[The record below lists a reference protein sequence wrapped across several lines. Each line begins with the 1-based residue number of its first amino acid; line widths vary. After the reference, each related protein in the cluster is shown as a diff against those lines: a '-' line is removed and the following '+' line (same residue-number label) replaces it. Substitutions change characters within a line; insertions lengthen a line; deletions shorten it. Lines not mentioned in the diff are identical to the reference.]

1 MDSQYTRNAKVWGI
15 EITTEFKEAQDK
27 TFATLN
33 RISKQIRKEI
43 KSGKIVN
50 ISKEGYVTL
59 DNGTE
64 HTKAGYKNYLNSLG
78 IFDTNPDIKNESLKR
93 ELVIYMLERYAGYF
107 GRNGNEKVP
116 TITIKGKSL
125 YYRDAFVSI
134 DKKKKTI
141 TLPTIYGKFELK
153 FSGSINLSRLHK
165 EKFGGNYIV
174 KQRAFVVAV
183 DVPFKPKYE
192 RASSILSFDL
202 NKTAKDWIVFNDG
215 MVIARPQVIDQLC
228 DDIRESNKLLD
239 ADKKKP
245 LAQRQLRSKQ
255 RRPIRLKW
263 KRLHKKLKNEIRKVC
278 ESIVQKAEDSKSL
291 LSIDSVKTG
300 QTNGTFGQDHLIPL
314 LQTMCENK
322 GIPFYVIP
330 CKNTSR
336 RCNSCGYIDK
346 NNRKDTDTF
355 KCISCGYTVSA
366 HSNAADNIA
375 HQAQR
380 LYDVTCPYGNYAR
393 RSVDTLVTEY
403 NTPTTKASS

>member
-64 HTKAGYKNYLNSLG
+64 YTKAGYKNYLNSLG

-125 YYRDAFVSI
+125 YYRDSFVSI

-153 FSGSINLSRLHK
+153 YR
-165 EKFGGNYIV
+165 V
-174 KQRAFVVAV
+174 
-183 DVPFKPKYE
+183 
-192 RASSILSFDL
+192 
-202 NKTAKDWIVFNDG
+202 
-215 MVIARPQVIDQLC
+215 
-228 DDIRESNKLLD
+228 
-239 ADKKKP
+239 
-245 LAQRQLRSKQ
+245 LRST
-255 RRPIRLKW
+255 I
-263 KRLHKKLKNEIRKVC
+263 I
-278 ESIVQKAEDSKSL
+278 AGL
-291 LSIDSVKTG
+291 LT
-300 QTNGTFGQDHLIPL
+300 
-314 LQTMCENK
+314 
-322 GIPFYVIP
+322 
-330 CKNTSR
+330 R
-336 RCNSCGYIDK
+336 
-346 NNRKDTDTF
+346 
-355 KCISCGYTVSA
+355 VS
-366 HSNAADNIA
+366 
-375 HQAQR
+375 
-380 LYDVTCPYGNYAR
+380 
-393 RSVDTLVTEY
+393 
-403 NTPTTKASS
+403 

>member
-1 MDSQYTRNAKVWGI
+1 MDSQYTRNVKVWGI
-15 EITTEFKEAQDK
+15 ENTDEFVDAQKK
-27 TFATLN
+27 TFQTLN
-33 RISKQIRKEI
+33 RISKRIRKEI
-43 KSGKIVN
+43 KSGRIVN

-64 HTKAGYKNYLNSLG
+64 HTKAGYKNYLNSLD
-78 IFDTNPDIKNESLKR
+78 IFDTDPDIKNESLKR

-116 TITIKGKSL
+116 TISIKGKSL
-125 YYRDAFVSI
+125 YFRDTFVSM

-141 TLPTIYGKFELK
+141 TIPTIYGKFELK
-153 FSGSINLSRLHK
+153 FNGSINLSRLDK

-174 KQRAFVVAV
+174 QQKAFVVAV
-183 DVPFKPKYE
+183 DIPFKPKYE
-192 RASSILSFDL
+192 RESSILSFDL
-202 NKTAKDWIVFNDG
+202 NKTPKHWIVLNDG
-215 MVIARPQVIDQLC
+215 TIIARPPVIDQLC
-228 DDIRESNKLLD
+228 DDIREINKLLD

-245 LAQRQLRSKQ
+245 VAERQLRSKQ
-255 RRPIRLKW
+255 RRPLRLKW

-278 ESIVQKAEDSKSL
+278 ESIVQRVEDSKSL

-314 LQTMCENK
+314 LQTMCENR

-346 NNRKDTDTF
+346 DNRKDTDTF
-355 KCISCGYTVSA
+355 KCVSCGHAVSA

-380 LYDVTCPYGNYAR
+380 LFDVACPYGNYAR
-393 RSVDTLVTEY
+393 RSVDTLVTKY
-403 NTPTTKASS
+403 ASSTTKASL

>member
-15 EITTEFKEAQDK
+15 EVTDEFKEAQNK
-27 TFATLN
+27 TFKTLN

-59 DNGTE
+59 DNGAE

-78 IFDTNPDIKNESLKR
+78 IFDTDPDIKNESLKR

-116 TITIKGKSL
+116 TISIKGKSL
-125 YYRDAFVSI
+125 YYRDTFVSI

-153 FSGSINLSRLHK
+153 FSGSINLSRLDK

-174 KQRAFVVAV
+174 KQHAFVVAV
-183 DVPFKPKYE
+183 DVPFKSQYD

-202 NKTAKDWIVFNDG
+202 NKTAKHWIVLNDG
-215 MVIARPQVIDQLC
+215 TIIARPPVVDQLC
-228 DDIRESNKLLD
+228 DEIREINKLLD

-245 LAQRQLRSKQ
+245 VAERQLNSKQ
-255 RRPIRLKW
+255 RRPYRLKW
-263 KRLHKKLKNEIRKVC
+263 KRLHKTLKNEIRKVC
-278 ESIVQKAEDSKSL
+278 ESIVQKVEDSKSL

-336 RCNSCGYIDK
+336 RCNSCGHIDK
-346 NNRKDTDTF
+346 DNRKDTDTF
-355 KCISCGYTVSA
+355 KCVSCGYTVSA

-380 LYDVTCPYGNYAR
+380 LFDVACPYGNYAR
-393 RSVDTLVTEY
+393 RSVDTLVTKY
-403 NTPTTKASS
+403 ATPTTKASS